1 MDVKKAIDQRKSIRK
16 YQNKQVS
23 DDIIRDLLD
32 AARRAPSAKNT
43 QSHKY
48 FIVKDKKVRN
58 KLKENN
64 VFKQPF
70 VYDAPLIIV
79 CCANPKAYP
88 ARVDVD
94 DSPEN
99 YALIDLSI
107 ASSFLVLQA
116 TELGLGT
123 VFVAWIYRDKIK
135 ELLNIPKEYIVPF
148 VLSIGYPAE
157 VPNAKIRKKLGEI
170 IF

>member
-1 MDVKKAIDQRKSIRK
+1 MDVKDVIERRKSIRK

-23 DDIIRDLLD
+23 EEIINELLD

-48 FIVKDKKVRN
+48 YVVKDKEMID
-58 KLKENN
+58 KLKEHG
-64 VFKQPF
+64 VFKQSF

-79 CCANPKAYP
+79 CCANPKLYP
-88 ARVDVD
+88 SSVDVD
-94 DSPEN
+94 DTPQN
-99 YALIDLSI
+99 YALTDLSI
-107 ASSFLVLQA
+107 ASSFMVLRA
-116 TELGLGT
+116 EELGLGS
-123 VFVAWIYRDKIK
+123 VFIASVYREKIR
-135 ELLNIPKEYIVPF
+135 EVLNIQEEYIIPF

-157 VPNAKIRKKLGEI
+157 EPNPKTRKKLSEI